1 MPKILIH
8 WGPIVESKILEEVAA
23 LVLMVGP
30 PHVMRVKVQQGV
42 ISVDH
47 GEVSQGEVAILVIV
61 DSVHQIFA

>member
-1 MPKILIH
+1 
-8 WGPIVESKILEEVAA
+8 
-23 LVLMVGP
+23 MVGP